1 MDGLNSSYEQV
12 RRKSQKVMTD
22 QLRLTVCG
30 FKRKKMKENEQIL
43 RFL

>member
-22 QLRLTVCG
+22 QLEINSLW
-30 FKRKKMKENEQIL
+30 FKRKNEGK
-43 RFL
+43 